1 MEKNINTIK
10 NENEMTEE
18 RKTIRERVKEILE
31 SINEK
36 AKKYYAGDDST
47 LRYMKHYRFLQK
59 DMSREVTTKEFE
71 EWLEDTM
78 KKYNCKDSDSKA
90 YAKSEL
96 MKDLD
101 FEYYSMKRR
110 AEEKKEEEVVLDEE
124 ELDEEETEV
133 EDEDLDESDTDAI
146 NNYMTEMAYDDFLND
161 LDNEDY
167 ETVGDLWDWWLDN
180 FDLGGEAVYDG
191 EYTQADVDAE
201 GSLYGLAEY
210 AYANNKDFIDFD
222 KDKAIADLTAKGL
235 IRKVA

>member
-1 MEKNINTIK
+1 MEKNITVK

-36 AKKYYAGDDST
+36 AWKHWAGDDSA

-78 KKYNCKDSDSKA
+78 KKHDCKDSDNKA

-101 FEYYSMKRR
+101 FEYKSMKRR
-110 AEEKKEEEVVLDEE
+110 AEELEKVPDDCITIWERVHNLIDKFNEHIIWTPWCKESMHYMYHYDFIPKKMRGVRLTKEQFRTWLTGLEQSFDENKRHKAR
-124 ELDEEETEV
+124 LCY
-133 EDEDLDESDTDAI
+133 DL
-146 NNYMTEMAYDDFLND
+146 
-161 LDNEDY
+161 
-167 ETVGDLWDWWLDN
+167 LWDLRRD
-180 FDLGGEAVYDG
+180 
-191 EYTQADVDAE
+191 
-201 GSLYGLAEY
+201 
-210 AYANNKDFIDFD
+210 
-222 KDKAIADLTAKGL
+222 
-235 IRKVA
+235 